1 MNNNQLSR
9 LMKMS
14 WAIQKAKRSTRSKAL
29 QSAWAI
35 FSNEDITVFYLT
47 QKLNH
52 RKPVKDKAL
61 NQFGLFT
68 R

>member
-9 LMKMS
+9 VMKMS

-35 FSNEDITVFYLT
+35 FSNEDITVYYLT

-52 RKPVKDKAL
+52 RKPVNDKAR

>member
-1 MNNNQLSR
+1 MNSNQLSR

-52 RKPVKDKAL
+52 RKPVNDKAL